1 MDAVV
6 AMLEDAKIDD
16 IDELGKIF
24 LASVMGRDEAK
35 GWLALRGASL

>member
-6 AMLEDAKIDD
+6 AMLEDAKSDD

-24 LASVMGRDEAK
+24 LLSIMRRDEAK
-35 GWLALRGASL
+35 GWLALRGVSF